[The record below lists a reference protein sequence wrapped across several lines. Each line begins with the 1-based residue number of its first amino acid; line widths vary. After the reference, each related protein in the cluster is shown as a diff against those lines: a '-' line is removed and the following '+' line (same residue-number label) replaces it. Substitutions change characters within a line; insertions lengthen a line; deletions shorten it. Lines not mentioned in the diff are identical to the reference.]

1 MIRLLSLFVLIGL
14 CTFSAI
20 AQRSIQGKVTDFG
33 NSLSMEQVVIKNIY
47 TGRGF
52 ITDTSGRFSME
63 VKKGELIEFSKV
75 GYQTAR
81 VRIYSDDQPSYFN
94 IIMRK
99 KPIELKE
106 VEVRDKNMV
115 YTIDSAKRFEDY
127 KLQLNKQAPD
137 ALDIIANPMDYL
149 SKSTRDKIRFRELYY
164 EFEKEKFIDYYF
176 SEKVITQVTDL
187 SRDTL
192 NVFMRLY
199 RPSYDMMRGWNEYE
213 YYSYLKAAATEI
225 RRNYYRI
232 KNMER

>member
-1 MIRLLSLFVLIGL
+1 MKRLLLLFIPIVLFAL
-14 CTFSAI
+14 PVM

-33 NSLSMEQVVIKNIY
+33 NSLAMEQVVVKNIY
-47 TGRGF
+47 TGRGY
-52 ITDTSGRFSME
+52 ITDSSGKFSME

-81 VRIYSDDQPSYFN
+81 VRIYSEDQPGYFN
-94 IIMRK
+94 IILRK
-99 KPIELKE
+99 KPIELRE
-106 VEVRDKNMV
+106 VEVRDKNMLYPV
-115 YTIDSAKRFEDY
+115 DSAKRFEEY
-127 KLQLNKQAPD
+127 KMQLNKEAPD
-137 ALDIIANPMDYL
+137 AFDIIANPMDYL

-176 SEKVITQVTDL
+176 SEKIITQITGL
-187 SRDTL
+187 QSDTL

-213 YYSYLKAAATEI
+213 YYSYLKAAAMEI

-232 KNMER
+232 KRMER